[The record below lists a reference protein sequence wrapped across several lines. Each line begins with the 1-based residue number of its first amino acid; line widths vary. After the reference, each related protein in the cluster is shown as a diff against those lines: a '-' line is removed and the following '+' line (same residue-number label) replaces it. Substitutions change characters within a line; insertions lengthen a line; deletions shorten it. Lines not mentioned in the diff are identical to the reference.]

1 MTVGLSIGCNLGLIG
16 KLCTAFIAGLSSGEI
31 PTKNTPNE
39 GIYQS
44 GRIAVISGLAVGLSI
59 GLVGGLANGLRA
71 GLLLGLIFGL
81 LSGSIIVLGI
91 GLRYG
96 GRACLQ
102 HLILRLG
109 LRYNSSVPRR
119 YVDFL
124 DYAAERIFLRKVG
137 GGYMFIHGLLQ
148 DYFAARYTASCGE
161 VNQEA
166 SG

>member
-1 MTVGLSIGCNLGLIG
+1 MTVGLSIGFNLGLIG

-59 GLVGGLANGLRA
+59 GLVGGLIFGLVGGLANGLRA
-71 GLLLGLIFGL
+71 GLLLGLILGL
-81 LSGSIIVLGI
+81 LSGSIIVWGI

-109 LRYNSSVPRR
+109 LRYNNSVPRR
-119 YVDFL
+119 
-124 DYAAERIFLRKVG
+124 
-137 GGYMFIHGLLQ
+137 
-148 DYFAARYTASCGE
+148 
-161 VNQEA
+161 
-166 SG
+166 